1 MERRSGRFR
10 SLATTAALAAA
21 AGLAMGLLLPP
32 AARVVDVPPGSR
44 PGAAVPDRP
53 DGGFVRTAR
62 GVYHVHSRRSD
73 GSGTV
78 LEIAA
83 AAAAAGLDF
92 VVLTDHGDATG
103 IASPAYYDG
112 VLMIDGVEVSTDG
125 GHYAAV
131 GLEPAPYPLGG
142 DARGVVEDVRRLGGF
157 GIAAHPMSPKP
168 ALAWSD
174 PSLPVDAVE
183 WINGDTAWRDGNWGS
198 LLRAFFGYW
207 IRSPESLASMLSRP
221 EEALAL
227 WDELASQRR
236 VVGIGAVDAH
246 ARLTIGE
253 EDESYGGEGV
263 DDDGAAT
270 GGLPWPGYEPVFRTL
285 SVQVELDRA
294 LTGRAPADTTA
305 IVSSLR
311 EGRVYTVVDA
321 VAAPARIAWNGRAA
335 GGQVIRMGEWTAG
348 DDTVALTARVAG
360 PDDATFTLR
369 RNGAPVVADAPGPT
383 LRYRTPVAPDE
394 WTAYR
399 IEVFLPGAPGNPP
412 IPWIVSNPI
421 YVGGASSGGFDPF
434 RGTSAASGGPAEPA
448 GPVQGRPL
456 ALDWRVEQRDA
467 EVSLTSDVLRPG
479 GEVAGAEVAGGEV
492 AGAEVRM
499 TFELGSD
506 AETYAAAVHA
516 VEAGG
521 LVGATAVRFDAEASR
536 PMRLSL
542 QLRRGDPAGGEG
554 DRWRRSFYVSPERRS
569 VTVPFD
575 QLAPVTPD
583 LDARP
588 DLAAIDSLLIVVDT
602 VNTFPGARGVLT
614 IAAPHLVA
622 P

>member
-10 SLATTAALAAA
+10 SLTTTVVLAAA
-21 AGLAMGLLLPP
+21 AGLAVGLLLPP
-32 AARVVDVPPGSR
+32 AARVVDIPPAPRTGSDTTDG
-44 PGAAVPDRP
+44 PA
-53 DGGFVRTAR
+53 GGFVRTAR

-78 LEIAA
+78 SEIAA

-103 IASPAYYDG
+103 IASPSYYEG

-142 DARGVVEDVRRLGGF
+142 EARGVVEDVRRLGGI
-157 GIAAHPMSPKP
+157 GIAAHPMSPRP
-168 ALAWSD
+168 SLAWSD

-183 WINGDTAWRDGNWGS
+183 WINGDTAWRDGSWAS
-198 LLRAFFGYW
+198 LLRALVGYW

-221 EEALAL
+221 ESALAL
-227 WDELASQRR
+227 WDGLASQRR

-246 ARLTIGE
+246 ARLAVGA
-253 EDESYGGEGV
+253 DDGSYGGEGV
-263 DDDGAAT
+263 DEDGAAAAE
-270 GGLPWPGYEPVFRTL
+270 LRWPGYEPVFRTL
-285 SVQVELDRA
+285 SIQVELDRA
-294 LTGRAPADTTA
+294 LTGRASADATA

-311 EGRVYTVVDA
+311 EGRVYTVIDA
-321 VAAPARIAWNGRAA
+321 IAAPARVAWSGRAA

-348 DDTVALTARVAG
+348 DDTVTLTAQVAG

-369 RNGAPVVADAPGPT
+369 RNGAPVVAEAPGPT
-383 LRYRTPVAPDE
+383 LRYRTPVTPDE

-399 IEVFLPGAPGNPP
+399 IEVFLPGAPGDPP

-421 YVGGASSGGFDPF
+421 YVGGASSGGFGP
-434 RGTSAASGGPAEPA
+434 SGGASAESGNPAESAVEPA
-448 GPVQGRPL
+448 GPIQGRPL
-456 ALDWRVEQRDA
+456 ALEWRVEQSDA
-467 EVSLTSDVLRPG
+467 EVSMTSEALRP
-479 GEVAGAEVAGGEV
+479 EREV

-506 AETYAAAVHA
+506 VETYVAAVHA
-516 VEAGG
+516 LEVGG

-554 DRWRRSFYVSPERRS
+554 DRWRRSFYVSPERRR

-583 LDARP
+583 LDAQP
-588 DLAAIDSLLIVVDT
+588 DLATIDSLLIVVDT
-602 VNTFPGARGVLT
+602 VNTFPGTRGVLT